1 MPYES
6 AVELAARVRRCEV
19 SCVELVQAHLDR
31 IDEVNP
37 VLNAVVARDD
47 ERSLAVAARADAAL
61 AVGEE
66 IGPLHGVPITL
77 KDSIETADLPT
88 TAGTEGW
95 RDHRPAG
102 DATVVARLR
111 AAGAIL
117 IGKTN
122 TPELTFGIGTTNEVH
137 GRTNNPYDPRR
148 SPSGSSGGAAAILA
162 AGGSALDIGS
172 DTGGSVR
179 EPAHACG
186 ISALKPTNGRVPL
199 TGHAVPRAF
208 GAVGSLTTLGPMA
221 RWVGD
226 LALAHQLLSGPDG
239 LDFSVPPVP
248 VDDPIDEC
256 AGLRAFWYVDN
267 GEVAAEPPVAGA
279 VRDAAEVLADRGTTV
294 AEGMPGPLVG
304 ARELY
309 ERLLTT
315 GASSRIRR
323 ILDRLGTT
331 TPGPGLGERIDGAQ
345 TRSAG
350 DLDAILEEV
359 DLFRGAMQACVTDL
373 DVLLCPVTPSPA
385 LLHEDMEGDNYL
397 LWGFEA
403 VFNLCGWPVVVVRA
417 GTSPEGLPIGVQ
429 IAAPPWR
436 EDIALGVAA
445 VVEADLGG
453 FVAPSP

>member
-61 AVGEE
+61 AAGEE

-162 AGGSALDIGS
+162 AGGSALDVGS

-208 GAVGSLTTLGPMA
+208 GAVGSLTPLGPLA

-239 LDFSVPPVP
+239 LDCSVPPVP
-248 VDDPIDEC
+248 VDDPIDEV

-267 GEVAAEPPVAGA
+267 GEVAAEPSVAGA

-294 AEGMPGPLVG
+294 AQGMPGPLVG

-359 DLFRGAMQACVTDL
+359 DMFRGAMQACMTDL
-373 DVLLCPVTPSPA
+373 DVLLCPVTAFPA

-436 EDIALGVAA
+436 EDLALGVAA
-445 VVEADLGG
+445 VIEADLGG
-453 FVAPSP
+453 FVAPPP

>member
-47 ERSLAVAARADAAL
+47 ERSLAVAARADTAL
-61 AVGEE
+61 AAGEE
-66 IGPLHGVPITL
+66 VGPLHGVPITL

-95 RDHRPAG
+95 RDHHPAG
-102 DATVVARLR
+102 DATVVTRLR

-137 GRTNNPYDPRR
+137 GRTNNPYDTRR
-148 SPSGSSGGAAAILA
+148 SPSGSSGGAAAIVA
-162 AGGSALDIGS
+162 AGGSALDVGS

-226 LALAHQLLSGPDG
+226 LALAHRLLSGPDG
-239 LDFSVPPVP
+239 LDFSVPPVSI
-248 VDDPIDEC
+248 DDPLDEVV
-256 AGLRAFWYVDN
+256 GLRAFWYVDN
-267 GEVAAEPPVAGA
+267 GEVAAEPSVAGA
-279 VRDAAEVLADRGTTV
+279 VRDAAEALADRGASV
-294 AEGMPGPLVG
+294 DEGMPGPLVG

-331 TPGPGLGERIDGAQ
+331 TPSPGLGERIDGAQ
-345 TRSAG
+345 ARSAG

-359 DLFRGAMQACVTDL
+359 DVFRGAMQACMADL

-429 IAAPPWR
+429 VASPPWR
-436 EDIALGVAA
+436 EDVALGVAA
-445 VVEADLGG
+445 VIEADLGG
-453 FVAPSP
+453 FVAPTP

>member
-61 AVGEE
+61 AAGEE
-66 IGPLHGVPITL
+66 IGPLHGVPLTP
-77 KDSIETADLPT
+77 KDSIEPADLPT

-162 AGGSALDIGS
+162 AGGSALDVGS

-248 VDDPIDEC
+248 VDDPIDEV

-267 GEVAAEPPVAGA
+267 GEVAAEPSVAGA

-294 AEGMPGPLVG
+294 AQGMPGPLVG

-359 DLFRGAMQACVTDL
+359 DMFRGAMQACMTDL
-373 DVLLCPVTPSPA
+373 DVLLCPVTASPA

-436 EDIALGVAA
+436 EDLALGVAA
-445 VVEADLGG
+445 VIEADLGG
-453 FVAPSP
+453 FVAPPP